1 MLKSPDIAQQDTA
14 PGPNRPES
22 RRHRAFPADI
32 HKVKLPLIVI
42 EKKFT
47 FIQDLLLAISEGV
60 NMMRLAVLKS
70 YEDIS
75 KIRPFEG
82 LTGLRQRRLFSV

>member
-1 MLKSPDIAQQDTA
+1 M
-14 PGPNRPES
+14 
-22 RRHRAFPADI
+22 
-32 HKVKLPLIVI
+32 I

-82 LTGLRQRRLFSV
+82 LTGLRQRRLFFVCIPMAEKEKRRYWRL

>member
-1 MLKSPDIAQQDTA
+1 M
-14 PGPNRPES
+14 
-22 RRHRAFPADI
+22 
-32 HKVKLPLIVI
+32 I

-47 FIQDLLLAISEGV
+47 FAQDLLLAISESV
-60 NMMRLAVLKS
+60 SMMRPPVPRY

-82 LTGLRQRRLFSV
+82 LTGLRQRRLFFVCIPMAEKEKRRYWQL